1 MIWIAVVVICELV
14 VLVQLLMS
22 CRTRAHRLV
31 LAQNPI
37 KQRMDKHRETLSDL
51 AKEVRQMGDTSV
63 EKLEMALTQHTNLSG
78 HAATSVSEIDAE
90 AFEAQGENEEGE
102 VVEEEDEFESRD
114 GIVGGLY
121 AVDMDADRL
130 KPLDTVHAIRHELED
145 TYEYLRGAVARQN
158 SFSSRSTKSWKA
170 LRTSAQRVVS
180 KAAGTGGPHRRGR
193 GCIEVQPASPPP

>member
-1 MIWIAVVVICELV
+1 MIWIAVVVVICELV

-22 CRTRAHRLV
+22 YQTRAHRLV

-90 AFEAQGENEEGE
+90 AFEAQGEM
-102 VVEEEDEFESRD
+102 RKK
-114 GIVGGLY
+114 
-121 AVDMDADRL
+121 R
-130 KPLDTVHAIRHELED
+130 
-145 TYEYLRGAVARQN
+145 
-158 SFSSRSTKSWKA
+158 SWK
-170 LRTSAQRVVS
+170 
-180 KAAGTGGPHRRGR
+180 RRM
-193 GCIEVQPASPPP
+193 S

>member
-1 MIWIAVVVICELV
+1 MIWIAVVVVICELV

-22 CRTRAHRLV
+22 YQTRAHRLV

-51 AKEVRQMGDTSV
+51 AKEVRQMGNTSV

-90 AFEAQGENEEGE
+90 AFEAQGENEEEE
-102 VVEEEDEFESRD
+102 VVEEEDEEVDEFESGD

-121 AVDMDADRL
+121 TVDMDADRL

-145 TYEYLRGAVARQN
+145 TYEYLTGIRRDIEIIQHTA
-158 SFSSRSTKSWKA
+158 SRLGGDSE
-170 LRTSAQRVVS
+170 SAE
-180 KAAGTGGPHRRGR
+180 KG
-193 GCIEVQPASPPP
+193 